1 MKWSMPGL
9 PVHHWLLAFTQTHV
23 HWSVMPSN
31 HLILCHPFSSCL
43 KSFPAWASFQMSQ
56 LFPSGGQSI
65 GASASVSV
73 LPMSIQGWFPL
84 RLTGLISVLSKGL
97 SSVFSNTTAWKHQF
111 LGAQPSLW
119 SCLTS
124 VQDYWKDHSL
134 DHTDLGKVMSL
145 PFNTLS
151 RLVMAFLPR
160 SDHLPISW
168 LQSPSAVVL
177 EPTKR
182 DSVTTSTF

>member
-1 MKWSMPGL
+1 MLLFLSHPVMSDSLQPHGL
-9 PVHHWLLAFTQTHV
+9 KHARPPCPLLSLEVCPSSYPLHW
-23 HWSVMPSN
+23 W
-31 HLILCHPFSSCL
+31 CHPTISSSAVHFSSCPQ
-43 KSFPAWASFQMSQ
+43 SFPAAGSFPLSQ
-56 LFPSGGQSI
+56 FFPSGGQSI

-134 DHTDLGKVMSL
+134 DYADLCWQSDVL
-145 PFNTLS
+145 
-151 RLVMAFLPR
+151 AF
-160 SDHLPISW
+160 
-168 LQSPSAVVL
+168 
-177 EPTKR
+177 
-182 DSVTTSTF
+182 